1 MLRTGELPVEAGNAL
16 LGGRQDSSHLLC
28 QGTERIQSVRRGMEG
43 DGLLFT
49 DNTLLCI
56 GKQLPFPFQCPCL
69 LVIPAVRLLEG
80 CFCGFQLSFCLLS
93 VGL

>member
-1 MLRTGELPVEAGNAL
+1 
-16 LGGRQDSSHLLC
+16 
-28 QGTERIQSVRRGMEG
+28 MEG